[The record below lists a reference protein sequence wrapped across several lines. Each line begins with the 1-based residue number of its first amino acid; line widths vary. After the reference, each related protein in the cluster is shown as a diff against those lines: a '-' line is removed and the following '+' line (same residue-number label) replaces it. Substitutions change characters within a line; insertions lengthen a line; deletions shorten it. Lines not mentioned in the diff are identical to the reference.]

1 MLISNE
7 WLKEYVTID
16 DSVSNLAER
25 ITRTGIEVDDLIDY
39 TKDIK
44 NLVVGF
50 VKSKDK
56 HPDADKLNVC
66 QVDIGE
72 DEPVQIVCGAPNVDA
87 GQYVIVAK
95 VGGRLPGGIKIKRA
109 KLRGERSEG
118 MICSLQEIGISSN
131 YIPKSFESGIYV
143 FSESQVPGTDALQ
156 ALYLDDQVMEF
167 DLTPNRADA
176 LSMIGTA
183 YEVAALYNT
192 KMTKPDTTSNE
203 LELSAN
209 DELTVTIENEDKVP
223 YYSARVVHDVTIEP
237 SPIWMQARLIKAG
250 IRPINNVVDISNY
263 VLLEYGQPLHM
274 FDQDAIGSQQ
284 IVVRQANEG
293 EKMTTLDDTERELL
307 TSDIVITNGQTPI
320 ALAGVMGGDFSEV
333 KEQTSNIVIEGAIFD
348 PVSIRHTSRRL
359 NLRSESSSR
368 FEKGIATEFV
378 DEAVDRACYLLQ
390 TYANGKVLKDRVSSG
405 ELGAFITPI
414 DITADKINRT
424 IGFDLS
430 QNDIVTIFN
439 QLGFDTEINDDV
451 ITVLVPSRRKDITIK
466 EDLIEEVARIYG
478 YDDIPSTLPVFDKV
492 TSGQLTDRQY
502 KTRMVKEVLEGAGL
516 DQAITYSLVSKE
528 DATAFSMQQR
538 QTIDLLMPMSEAHA
552 SLRQS
557 LLPHLIEAASY
568 NVARKNKDVKLFEI
582 GNVFFANGEGELP
595 DQVEYLSGI
604 LTGDYVV
611 NQWQGKKETVD
622 FYLAKG
628 VVDRVSEKLNLE
640 FSYRRADID
649 GLHPG
654 RTAEI
659 LLENKVVGFIGE
671 LHPTLAA
678 DNDLKRTYVF
688 ELNFDALMSVSVG
701 YINYQPIP
709 RFPGM
714 SRDIA
719 LEVDQN
725 IPAADLLS
733 TIHAHGGNIL
743 KDTLVFDVYQGEHLE
758 KGKKSIAI
766 RLNYLD
772 TEETLTDE
780 RVSKVQAEIEAA
792 LIEQGEVV
800 EIGRAH
806 V

>member
-50 VKSKDK
+50 VKSKEK

-143 FSESQVPGTDALQ
+143 FSEAQVPGTDALQ

-439 QLGFDTEINDDV
+439 QLGLDTEINDDV

-688 ELNFDALMSVSVG
+688 ELNFDALMAVSVG

-792 LIEQGEVV
+792 LIEQGAV
-800 EIGRAH
+800 IR
-806 V
+806 

>member
-16 DSVSNLAER
+16 DSVSDLAER

-50 VKSKDK
+50 VKSKEK

-192 KMTKPDTTSNE
+192 KMTKSETTSNE

-688 ELNFDALMSVSVG
+688 ELNFDALMAVSVG

-792 LIEQGEVV
+792 LIEQGAV
-800 EIGRAH
+800 IR
-806 V
+806 

>member
-50 VKSKDK
+50 VKSKEK

-131 YIPKSFESGIYV
+131 YVPKTFESGIYV
-143 FSESQVPGTDALQ
+143 FSEAQVPGTDALQ

-192 KMTKPDTTSNE
+192 KMTKPETTSNE

-209 DELTVTIENEDKVP
+209 DELTVTIKNEDKVP

-688 ELNFDALMSVSVG
+688 ELNFDALMAVSVG

-780 RVSKVQAEIEAA
+780 RVSKVQAEIEAT
-792 LIEQGEVV
+792 LIEQGAV
-800 EIGRAH
+800 IR
-806 V
+806 

>member
-87 GQYVIVAK
+87 GQYVIIAK

-792 LIEQGEVV
+792 LIEQGAV
-800 EIGRAH
+800 IR
-806 V
+806 

>member
-50 VKSKDK
+50 VKSKEK

-192 KMTKPDTTSNE
+192 KMTKPETTSNE

-320 ALAGVMGGDFSEV
+320 ALVGVMGGDFSEV
-333 KEQTSNIVIEGAIFD
+333 KEHTSNIVIEGAIFD
-348 PVSIRHTSRRL
+348 SVSIRHTSRRL

-451 ITVLVPSRRKDITIK
+451 ITVQVPSRRKDITIK

-478 YDDIPSTLPVFDKV
+478 YDDIPSTLPVFEKV

-528 DATAFSMQQR
+528 DATAFAMQQR

-628 VVDRVSEKLNLE
+628 VVDRVAEKLNLE

-688 ELNFDALMSVSVG
+688 ELNFDALMAVSVG

-719 LEVDQN
+719 LEVNQN

-792 LIEQGEVV
+792 LIKQGAV
-800 EIGRAH
+800 IR
-806 V
+806 

>member
-7 WLKEYVTID
+7 WLKEYVTND

-50 VKSKDK
+50 VKSKEK

-95 VGGRLPGGIKIKRA
+95 VGGRLLGGIKIKRA

-192 KMTKPDTTSNE
+192 KMTKPETTSNE

-333 KEQTSNIVIEGAIFD
+333 KEHTSNIVIEGAIFD
-348 PVSIRHTSRRL
+348 SVSIRHTSRRL

-368 FEKGIATEFV
+368 FEKGIATEFI

-451 ITVLVPSRRKDITIK
+451 ITVQVPSRRKDITIK

-478 YDDIPSTLPVFDKV
+478 YDDIPSTLPVFEKV

-528 DATAFSMQQR
+528 DATAFAMQQR

-688 ELNFDALMSVSVG
+688 ELNFDALMAVSVG

-792 LIEQGEVV
+792 LIEQGAV
-800 EIGRAH
+800 IR
-806 V
+806 

>member
-50 VKSKDK
+50 VKSKEK

-72 DEPVQIVCGAPNVDA
+72 DEPVRIVCGAPNVDA

-192 KMTKPDTTSNE
+192 KMTKPETTSNE

-333 KEQTSNIVIEGAIFD
+333 KEHTSNIVIEGAIFD
-348 PVSIRHTSRRL
+348 SVSIRHTSRRL

-378 DEAVDRACYLLQ
+378 NEAVDRACYLLQ
-390 TYANGKVLKDRVSSG
+390 TYANGKVLKNRVSSG
-405 ELGAFITPI
+405 EFGAFITPI

-439 QLGFDTEINDDV
+439 QLGFDTEINDDI
-451 ITVLVPSRRKDITIK
+451 ITVQVPSRRKDITIK

-478 YDDIPSTLPVFDKV
+478 YDDIPSTLPVFEKV
-492 TSGQLTDRQY
+492 TSGQLTDCQY

-528 DATAFSMQQR
+528 DATAFAMQQR

-557 LLPHLIEAASY
+557 LLPHLIEATSY

-688 ELNFDALMSVSVG
+688 ELNFDALMAVSVG

-792 LIEQGEVV
+792 LIEQGAV
-800 EIGRAH
+800 IR
-806 V
+806 

>member
-16 DSVSNLAER
+16 DSVSDLAER

-50 VKSKDK
+50 VKSKEK

-192 KMTKPDTTSNE
+192 KMTKPETTSNE

-478 YDDIPSTLPVFDKV
+478 YDDIPSTLPIFDKV

-688 ELNFDALMSVSVG
+688 ELNFDALMAVSVG

-792 LIEQGEVV
+792 LIEQGAV
-800 EIGRAH
+800 IR
-806 V
+806 

>member
-50 VKSKDK
+50 VKSKEK

-143 FSESQVPGTDALQ
+143 FSEAQVPGTDALQ

-688 ELNFDALMSVSVG
+688 ELNFDALMVVSVG

-792 LIEQGEVV
+792 LIEQGAV
-800 EIGRAH
+800 IR
-806 V
+806 

>member
-50 VKSKDK
+50 VKSKEK

-192 KMTKPDTTSNE
+192 KMTKPETTSNE

-209 DELTVTIENEDKVP
+209 DELTVTIENEDKAP

-333 KEQTSNIVIEGAIFD
+333 KEHTSNIVIEGAIFD

-405 ELGAFITPI
+405 ELSAFITPI

-451 ITVLVPSRRKDITIK
+451 ITVQVPSRRKDITIK

-478 YDDIPSTLPVFDKV
+478 YDDIPSTLPVFEKV

-528 DATAFSMQQR
+528 DATAFAMQQR

-640 FSYRRADID
+640 FSYRRADFD

-688 ELNFDALMSVSVG
+688 ELNFDALMAVSVG

-719 LEVDQN
+719 LEVNQN

-792 LIEQGEVV
+792 LIEQGAV
-800 EIGRAH
+800 IR
-806 V
+806 

>member
-50 VKSKDK
+50 VKSKEK

-131 YIPKSFESGIYV
+131 YVPKTFESGIYV
-143 FSESQVPGTDALQ
+143 FSEAQVPGTDALQ

-192 KMTKPDTTSNE
+192 KMTKPETTSNE

-209 DELTVTIENEDKVP
+209 DELTVTIENENKVP

-368 FEKGIATEFV
+368 FEKGIVTEFV

-451 ITVLVPSRRKDITIK
+451 ITVQVPSRRKDITIK

-649 GLHPG
+649 GIHPG

-688 ELNFDALMSVSVG
+688 ELNFDALMAVSVG

-792 LIEQGEVV
+792 LIEQGAV
-800 EIGRAH
+800 IR
-806 V
+806 

>member
-604 LTGDYVV
+604 LTGDYAV

-792 LIEQGEVV
+792 LIEQGAV
-800 EIGRAH
+800 IR
-806 V
+806 

>member
-44 NLVVGF
+44 SLVVGF
-50 VKSKDK
+50 VKSKEK

-131 YIPKSFESGIYV
+131 YVPKTFESGIYV
-143 FSESQVPGTDALQ
+143 FSEAQVPGTDALQ

-333 KEQTSNIVIEGAIFD
+333 KEHTSNIVIEGAIFD

-451 ITVLVPSRRKDITIK
+451 ITVQVPSRRKDITIK

-478 YDDIPSTLPVFDKV
+478 YDDIPSTLPVFEKV

-688 ELNFDALMSVSVG
+688 ELNFDALMAVSVG

-792 LIEQGEVV
+792 LIEQGAV
-800 EIGRAH
+800 IR
-806 V
+806 

>member
-50 VKSKDK
+50 VKSKEK

-72 DEPVQIVCGAPNVDA
+72 YEPVQIVCGAPNVDA

-192 KMTKPDTTSNE
+192 KMTKPETTSNE

-333 KEQTSNIVIEGAIFD
+333 KEHTSNIVIEGAIFD

-405 ELGAFITPI
+405 ELSAFITPI

-451 ITVLVPSRRKDITIK
+451 ITVQVPSRRKDITIK

-478 YDDIPSTLPVFDKV
+478 YDDIPSTLPVFEKV

-528 DATAFSMQQR
+528 DATAFAMQQR

-688 ELNFDALMSVSVG
+688 ELNFDALMAVSVG

-719 LEVDQN
+719 LEVNQN

-792 LIEQGEVV
+792 LIEQGAV
-800 EIGRAH
+800 IR
-806 V
+806 

>member
-50 VKSKDK
+50 VKLKEK

-192 KMTKPDTTSNE
+192 KMTKPETTSNE

-333 KEQTSNIVIEGAIFD
+333 KEHTSNIVIEGAIFD
-348 PVSIRHTSRRL
+348 SVSIRHTSRRL

-451 ITVLVPSRRKDITIK
+451 ITVQVPSRRKDITIK

-478 YDDIPSTLPVFDKV
+478 YDDIPSTLPVFEKV

-528 DATAFSMQQR
+528 DATAFAMQQR

-628 VVDRVSEKLNLE
+628 VVDRVAEKLNLE

-688 ELNFDALMSVSVG
+688 ELNFDALMAVSVG

-719 LEVDQN
+719 LEVNQN

-792 LIEQGEVV
+792 LIKQGAV
-800 EIGRAH
+800 IR
-806 V
+806 

>member
-50 VKSKDK
+50 VKSKEK

-143 FSESQVPGTDALQ
+143 FSEAQVPGTDALQ

-192 KMTKPDTTSNE
+192 KMTKPVTTSNE

-223 YYSARVVHDVTIEP
+223 YYSARVVHDVTIQP

-333 KEQTSNIVIEGAIFD
+333 KEHTSNIVIEGAIFD

-688 ELNFDALMSVSVG
+688 ELNFDALMAVSVG

-792 LIEQGEVV
+792 LIEQGAV
-800 EIGRAH
+800 IR
-806 V
+806 

>member
-50 VKSKDK
+50 VKSKEK

-109 KLRGERSEG
+109 KLRAERSEG

-143 FSESQVPGTDALQ
+143 FSEAQVPGTDALQ

-192 KMTKPDTTSNE
+192 KMTKPETTSNE
-203 LELSAN
+203 LDLSAN

-333 KEQTSNIVIEGAIFD
+333 KEQTSNIVIKGAIFD

-671 LHPTLAA
+671 LHPILAA

-688 ELNFDALMSVSVG
+688 ELNFDALMAVSVG

-792 LIEQGEVV
+792 LIEQGAV
-800 EIGRAH
+800 IR
-806 V
+806 

>member
-50 VKSKDK
+50 VKSKEK

-192 KMTKPDTTSNE
+192 KMTKPETTSNE

-359 NLRSESSSR
+359 NLRSESSNR

-430 QNDIVTIFN
+430 QNDIVTNFN

-792 LIEQGEVV
+792 LIEQGAV
-800 EIGRAH
+800 IR
-806 V
+806 

>member
-333 KEQTSNIVIEGAIFD
+333 REQTSNIVIEGAIFD

-792 LIEQGEVV
+792 LIEQGAV
-800 EIGRAH
+800 IR
-806 V
+806 

>member
-16 DSVSNLAER
+16 DSVSDLAER

-39 TKDIK
+39 TKDIE

-50 VKSKDK
+50 VKSKEK

-192 KMTKPDTTSNE
+192 KMTKPETTSNE

-582 GNVFFANGEGELP
+582 SNVFFANGEGELP

-688 ELNFDALMSVSVG
+688 ELNFDALMAVSVG

-792 LIEQGEVV
+792 LIEQGAV
-800 EIGRAH
+800 IR
-806 V
+806 

>member
-50 VKSKDK
+50 VKSKEK

-72 DEPVQIVCGAPNVDA
+72 DKPVQIVCGAPNVDA

-131 YIPKSFESGIYV
+131 YVPKSFESGIYV

-333 KEQTSNIVIEGAIFD
+333 KEHTSNIVIEGAIFD

-451 ITVLVPSRRKDITIK
+451 ITVQVPSRRKDITIK

-478 YDDIPSTLPVFDKV
+478 YDDIPSTLPVFEKV

-528 DATAFSMQQR
+528 DATAFAMQQR

-688 ELNFDALMSVSVG
+688 ELNFDALMAVSVG

-792 LIEQGEVV
+792 LIEQGAV
-800 EIGRAH
+800 IR
-806 V
+806 

>member
-50 VKSKDK
+50 VKSKEK

-192 KMTKPDTTSNE
+192 KMTKPETTSNE
-203 LELSAN
+203 LEVSAN

-333 KEQTSNIVIEGAIFD
+333 KEHTSNIVIEGAIFD
-348 PVSIRHTSRRL
+348 SVSIRHTSRRL

-451 ITVLVPSRRKDITIK
+451 ITVQVPSRRKDITIK

-478 YDDIPSTLPVFDKV
+478 YDDIPSTLPVFEKV

-528 DATAFSMQQR
+528 DATAFAMQQR

-628 VVDRVSEKLNLE
+628 VVDRVAEKLNLE

-688 ELNFDALMSVSVG
+688 ELNFDALMAVSVG

-719 LEVDQN
+719 LEVNQN

-792 LIEQGEVV
+792 LIERGAV
-800 EIGRAH
+800 IR
-806 V
+806 

>member
-50 VKSKDK
+50 VKSKEK

-131 YIPKSFESGIYV
+131 YVPKSFESGIYV
-143 FSESQVPGTDALQ
+143 YSESQVPGTDALQ

-192 KMTKPDTTSNE
+192 KMTKPETTSNE

-439 QLGFDTEINDDV
+439 QLGFDTEINDDD
-451 ITVLVPSRRKDITIK
+451 ITVQVPSRRKDITIK

-478 YDDIPSTLPVFDKV
+478 YDDIPSTLPVFEKV

-628 VVDRVSEKLNLE
+628 VVDRVSEKLNLK

-649 GLHPG
+649 RLHPG

-688 ELNFDALMSVSVG
+688 ELNFDALMAVSVG

-780 RVSKVQAEIEAA
+780 RVSKVQAEIEVA
-792 LIEQGEVV
+792 LIEQGAV
-800 EIGRAH
+800 IR
-806 V
+806 

>member
-50 VKSKDK
+50 VKSKEK

-143 FSESQVPGTDALQ
+143 FSEAQVPGTDALQ

-516 DQAITYSLVSKE
+516 DQVITYSLVSKE

-688 ELNFDALMSVSVG
+688 ELNFDALMAVSVG

-792 LIEQGEVV
+792 LIEQGAV
-800 EIGRAH
+800 IR
-806 V
+806 

>member
-50 VKSKDK
+50 VKSKEK

-143 FSESQVPGTDALQ
+143 FSEAQVPGTDALQ

-192 KMTKPDTTSNE
+192 KMTKPETTSNE
-203 LELSAN
+203 LDLSAN

-320 ALAGVMGGDFSEV
+320 ALAAVMGGDFSEV

-671 LHPTLAA
+671 LHPILAA

-688 ELNFDALMSVSVG
+688 ELNFDALMAVSVG

-792 LIEQGEVV
+792 LIEQGAV
-800 EIGRAH
+800 IR
-806 V
+806 

>member
-50 VKSKDK
+50 VKSKEK

-143 FSESQVPGTDALQ
+143 FSEAQVPGTDALQ

-192 KMTKPDTTSNE
+192 KMTKPETTSNE
-203 LELSAN
+203 LDLSAN

-293 EKMTTLDDTERELL
+293 EKMITLDDTERELL

-671 LHPTLAA
+671 LHPILAA

-688 ELNFDALMSVSVG
+688 ELNFDALMAVSVG

-792 LIEQGEVV
+792 LIEQGAV
-800 EIGRAH
+800 IR
-806 V
+806 

>member
-50 VKSKDK
+50 VKSKEK

-143 FSESQVPGTDALQ
+143 FSEAQVPGTDALQ

-192 KMTKPDTTSNE
+192 KMTKPETTSNE
-203 LELSAN
+203 LDLSAN

-611 NQWQGKKETVD
+611 NQWQDKKETVD

-671 LHPTLAA
+671 LHLILAA

-688 ELNFDALMSVSVG
+688 ELNFDALMAVSVG

-792 LIEQGEVV
+792 LIEQGAV
-800 EIGRAH
+800 IR
-806 V
+806 

>member
-7 WLKEYVTID
+7 WLKEYVTND

-50 VKSKDK
+50 VKSKEK

-167 DLTPNRADA
+167 DLTPNRADT

-192 KMTKPDTTSNE
+192 KMTKPETTSNE

-333 KEQTSNIVIEGAIFD
+333 KEHTSNIVIEGAIFD
-348 PVSIRHTSRRL
+348 SVSIRHTSRRL

-451 ITVLVPSRRKDITIK
+451 ITVQVPSRRKDITIK

-478 YDDIPSTLPVFDKV
+478 YDDIPSTLPVFEKV

-528 DATAFSMQQR
+528 DATAFAMQQR

-688 ELNFDALMSVSVG
+688 ELNFDALMAVSVG

-792 LIEQGEVV
+792 LIEQGAV
-800 EIGRAH
+800 IR
-806 V
+806 

>member
-50 VKSKDK
+50 VKSKEK

-143 FSESQVPGTDALQ
+143 FSEAQVPGTDALQ

-348 PVSIRHTSRRL
+348 PVSIRLTSRRL

-451 ITVLVPSRRKDITIK
+451 ITVQVPSRRKDITIK

-478 YDDIPSTLPVFDKV
+478 YDDIPSTLPVFEKV

-604 LTGDYVV
+604 FTGDYVV

-792 LIEQGEVV
+792 LIEQGAV
-800 EIGRAH
+800 IR
-806 V
+806 

>member
-7 WLKEYVTID
+7 WLKEYVTND

-50 VKSKDK
+50 VKSKEK

-192 KMTKPDTTSNE
+192 KMTKPETTSNE

-333 KEQTSNIVIEGAIFD
+333 KEHTSNIVIEGAIFD
-348 PVSIRHTSRRL
+348 SVSIRHTSRRL

-405 ELGAFITPI
+405 GLGAFITPI

-451 ITVLVPSRRKDITIK
+451 ITVQVPSRRKDITIK

-478 YDDIPSTLPVFDKV
+478 YDDIPSTLPVFEKV

-528 DATAFSMQQR
+528 DATAFAMQQR

-688 ELNFDALMSVSVG
+688 ELNFDALMAVSVG

-792 LIEQGEVV
+792 LIEQGAV
-800 EIGRAH
+800 IR
-806 V
+806 

>member
-659 LLENKVVGFIGE
+659 LLENKIVGFIGE

-792 LIEQGEVV
+792 LIEQGAV
-800 EIGRAH
+800 IR
-806 V
+806 

>member
-50 VKSKDK
+50 VKSKEK

-131 YIPKSFESGIYV
+131 YIPKSFESGIFV

-192 KMTKPDTTSNE
+192 KMTKPETTSNE

-237 SPIWMQARLIKAG
+237 SPIWMQVRLIKAG

-333 KEQTSNIVIEGAIFD
+333 KEHTSNIVIEGAIFD

-405 ELGAFITPI
+405 ELGTFITPI

-451 ITVLVPSRRKDITIK
+451 ITVQVPSRRKDITIK

-478 YDDIPSTLPVFDKV
+478 YDDIPSTLPVFEKV

-528 DATAFSMQQR
+528 DATAFAMQQR

-659 LLENKVVGFIGE
+659 LLENKVIGFIGE

-688 ELNFDALMSVSVG
+688 ELNFDALMAVSVG

-792 LIEQGEVV
+792 LIEQGAV
-800 EIGRAH
+800 IR
-806 V
+806 

>member
-50 VKSKDK
+50 VKSKEK

-192 KMTKPDTTSNE
+192 KMTKPETTSNE

-223 YYSARVVHDVTIEP
+223 YYSARVVHNVTIEP

-333 KEQTSNIVIEGAIFD
+333 KEHTSNIVIEGAIFD
-348 PVSIRHTSRRL
+348 SVFIRHTSRRL

-451 ITVLVPSRRKDITIK
+451 ITVQVPSRRKDITIK

-478 YDDIPSTLPVFDKV
+478 YDDIPSTLPVFEKV

-528 DATAFSMQQR
+528 DATAFAMQQR

-628 VVDRVSEKLNLE
+628 VVDRVAEKLNLE

-688 ELNFDALMSVSVG
+688 ELNFDALMAVSVG

-719 LEVDQN
+719 LEVNQN

-792 LIEQGEVV
+792 LIEQGAV
-800 EIGRAH
+800 IR
-806 V
+806 

>member
-1 MLISNE
+1 M
-7 WLKEYVTID
+7 
-16 DSVSNLAER
+16 AER

-50 VKSKDK
+50 VKSKEK

-192 KMTKPDTTSNE
+192 KMTKPETTSNE

-688 ELNFDALMSVSVG
+688 ELNFDALMAVSVG

-792 LIEQGEVV
+792 LIEQGAV
-800 EIGRAH
+800 IR
-806 V
+806 

>member
-50 VKSKDK
+50 VKSKEK

-143 FSESQVPGTDALQ
+143 FSEAQVPGTDALQ

-359 NLRSESSSR
+359 NLRNESSSR

-688 ELNFDALMSVSVG
+688 ELNFDALMAVSVG

-792 LIEQGEVV
+792 LIEQGAV
-800 EIGRAH
+800 IR
-806 V
+806 